1 MCLCV
6 SSHYIGLFDIIII
19 QRRNVGDLCGN
30 ARDDNFNLHAL
41 TLYAAFFFVG
51 FVTIIILLYDRV
63 SQGVPLLSDKLYSS
77 K

>member
-6 SSHYIGLFDIIII
+6 SSHYIGLFDVILI
-19 QRRNVGDLCGN
+19 QRRKLDGLCGN
-30 ARDDNFNLHAL
+30 ARDDDFSLHVL